1 MKKIRHLLGISGGKD
16 SAALAI
22 YMKDKFPQL
31 DIEYYTCDTGKELEE
46 TYQLITN
53 LEIYLG
59 KKILLL
65 NGADGSDED
74 PFDHFLKIYGGYLPS
89 ANARWCTKKLKLEP
103 FEKFVGDDPVISY
116 VGIRGDEDREGYI
129 SKKSNIQ
136 SIFPFRKNIWSE
148 DIISKVL
155 SNTNSSKV
163 KELYKS
169 ISDATNSSH
178 FIDILNTPLS
188 YTLSQR
194 QKLNL
199 LLDISIKDFN
209 QLVFLFLKTT
219 NYPLANADKFDLIDC
234 EDVLVRED
242 IFKILETSGVGV
254 PAYYNRNEEFTFEFN
269 GKKIP
274 YGRSRSGCFFC
285 FFQQKL
291 EWIWLFENH
300 LDKFLLAEQ
309 YETSNGNDSF
319 FTWMDSGTLRS
330 LIGVPQ
336 DVELCKTEINK
347 DTRKKEIVWINEEAL
362 KNRDK
367 KNTDKIKEDYINKQ
381 KKTTKHTGL
390 LIDILAEA
398 EGEGCASCFI

>member
-1 MKKIRHLLGISGGKD
+1 MGISGGKD

-22 YMKDKFPQL
+22 YMKDKYPNL

-59 KKILLL
+59 KKIILL
-65 NGADGSDED
+65 NGAEGSDED
-74 PFDHFLKIYGGYLPS
+74 PFDHFLKMYGGYLPS
-89 ANARWCTKKLKLEP
+89 ANARWCTKKLKLDP

-129 SKKSNIQ
+129 SKKPNIQ

-155 SNTNSSKV
+155 SNTNIPLIWDLFKGA
-163 KELYKS
+163 KR
-169 ISDATNSSH
+169 ISNSARLEEVLKQPITTT
-178 FIDILNTPLS
+178 FN
-188 YTLSQR
+188 QR

-199 LLDISIKDFN
+199 LLELGVKEFN
-209 QLVFLFLKTT
+209 QLVFSYIKTT
-219 NYPLANADKFDLIDC
+219 NYPLAGEDEFDLINND
-234 EDVLVRED
+234 EVLIRED
-242 IFKILETSGVGV
+242 IFRILELSGVGV
-254 PAYYNRNEEFTFEFN
+254 PAYYNRNEKFFFEFE
-269 GKKIP
+269 GKRIP

-285 FFQQKL
+285 FFQQKM

-309 YETSNGNDSF
+309 YETSNGNDSY
-319 FTWMDSGTLRS
+319 FTWMDSGTLRQ

-336 DVELCKTEINK
+336 DIELCKTSINK
-347 DTRKKEIVWINEEAL
+347 DTRRKEVVWINEEVL
-362 KNRDK
+362 NNRDTT
-367 KNTDKIKEDYINKQ
+367 NSDKIKSDYISKHKKKSKQ
-381 KKTTKHTGL
+381 SNL
-390 LIDILAEA
+390 LIEILEDA